1 MAPSAAGATAIE
13 QRFVAVIK
21 QTQPQVVQIQTD
33 RGLGSGVIFDTR
45 GNIVTNAHVVTGA
58 SQLVVT
64 LADGRR
70 LDAWL
75 VAAYVP
81 DDLAVIDIG
90 GRRPA
95 TVADPPPAEPARSVM
110 LQPVAPEDR
119 GRGGTS

>member
-1 MAPSAAGATAIE
+1 MDRGGGPRSRAPSLPAPW
-13 QRFVAVIK
+13 R
-21 QTQPQVVQIQTD
+21 

-45 GNIVTNAHVVTGA
+45 GNIITNAHVVTDA

-70 LDAWL
+70 FDAWL

-90 GRRPA
+90 AGHGIS
-95 TVADPPPAEPARSVM
+95 PARLADSSKLAVGEMVLAEGNPRGQSVRVW
-110 LQPVAPEDR
+110 PAAAPNC
-119 GRGGTS
+119 G